1 MEDRIKQKLFE
12 LKQQNLKE
20 FTSKLIPN
28 VDSKNILGIKLPL
41 LRNLAKE
48 LYKEYGCNSFL
59 QNLPHVY
66 HEENHLHAFMIEQVK
81 DYDECLKLTEA
92 FLPYVD
98 NWAVCDCFKP
108 TVFKRN
114 KKKLLLE
121 IKKWIT
127 SEHTYKIRF
136 AISMLLTHYLE
147 DEFEPSLLEMVANVN
162 SQEYYVKMVVAW
174 YFATALAKQWDS
186 SIKYLQNKRLS
197 DWVHNKTI
205 QKAIE
210 SFRITKEQKE
220 YLRTLKIK

>member
-28 VDSKNILGIKLPL
+28 VDSKNILGIKIPL

-48 LYKEYGCNSFL
+48 LYKEYDCNSFL